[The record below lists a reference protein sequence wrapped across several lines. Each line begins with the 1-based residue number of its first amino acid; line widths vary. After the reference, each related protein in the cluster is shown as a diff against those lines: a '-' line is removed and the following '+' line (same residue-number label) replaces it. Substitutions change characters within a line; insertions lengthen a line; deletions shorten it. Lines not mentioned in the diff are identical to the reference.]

1 MKKLVYVIY
10 SIVFI
15 LALYYGYGK
24 ISGYIHSVKATN
36 IQVKTIS
43 NDDFSVGNK
52 DAKYHVLYFLDY
64 SCDYCRQFNS
74 TLKEFIKKYG
84 DDVYITYYPLPW
96 LGENSNN
103 MAIGAVAS
111 AYEGRFFEANDK
123 IFSSDKIF
131 TDEDALKLVDFFD
144 IDPIKFYNYL
154 EAEEKNKTIL
164 NNLELAKKYKIE
176 GIPTIIANGKQY
188 ALREL
193 PNAEELMAI
202 IKKLYGD

>member
-15 LALYYGYGK
+15 LALYYGYGR
-24 ISGYIHSVKATN
+24 
-36 IQVKTIS
+36 IS
-43 NDDFSVGNK
+43 NYINHANVISQIKEIGDDDFSIGNK
-52 DAKYHVLYFLDY
+52 DAKYHVSYFLDY
-64 SCDYCRQFNS
+64 SCDYCRQFNF
-74 TLKEFIKKYG
+74 TIKEFIKKYG

-123 IFSSDKIF
+123 IFSSDKRF
-131 TDEDALKLVDFFD
+131 TDKDALELIKFFD

-154 EAEEKNKTIL
+154 EAEEKKQTIL
-164 NNLELAKKYKIE
+164 NNVKIAKSYKVE
-176 GIPTIIANGKQY
+176 GIPTIVANGKPY
-188 ALREL
+188 ALKEL
-193 PNAEELMAI
+193 PNAEELMTI
-202 IKKLYGD
+202 VKELYSN